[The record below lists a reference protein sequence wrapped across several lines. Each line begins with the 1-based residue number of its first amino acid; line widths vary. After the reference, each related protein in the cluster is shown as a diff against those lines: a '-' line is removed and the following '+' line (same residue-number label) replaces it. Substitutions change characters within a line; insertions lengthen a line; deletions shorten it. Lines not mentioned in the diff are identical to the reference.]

1 MRFRPPGNDSAAAA
15 ARNFWLAVVEENTSK
30 VYVGPTAGLLS
41 GQLAAASGA
50 GSALFVINL
59 CASMAPAQLTGKTL
73 PGLDSYRLYQVS
85 RVEDGRTRYRLR
97 LGFFT
102 SESDAEVVLATVREK
117 YPTAFAACLCD
128 EDRRYARGYLPDSAS
143 LSDTQIQK
151 RPVSLVADASKAPAA
166 AAPQPAKAA
175 PPAPAKVTAAQ
186 APARIPTAALPVK
199 PAPVKITERV
209 PAATASKPAAASP
222 IAATMVPK
230 AAAADLTEIDLSWE
244 PQIAAPH
251 TAQADNQTDNQ
262 TGDSQRARSIAV
274 DDTSDIEMSWEPPSL
289 PSKASDKTRSSAASA
304 PVTIAPVFAT
314 GPVIRSKPEVKA
326 PAATQPVKTAAPVT
340 VAAKPA
346 PSAAP
351 VELTLAA
358 ESAGRSQQPVAQT
371 KPSTEAFHVGKGVE
385 IPAGSLSLS
394 LAAETAR
401 PAPVISAKPAA
412 PAPAAPVK
420 KDTAAS
426 KPAVKSKPAAPV
438 KEPPKREPVA
448 AASKPAAVPRAAI
461 ASTPPV
467 RRPGQPTPP
476 PGLATFAPELDSTQT
491 IRALTNDE
499 LNDASQEKWFAIQ
512 LAVSEQ
518 PVNLDAMPHLDIFE
532 AYCLYHVASAGSGKI
547 VHSLRLGFFREA
559 VSAEAVGGYLKTF
572 FPNPSVLRISA
583 AEQLRFKDA
592 AAPRMVAAAEPK
604 NDAKVVDLSD
614 ARQRAAKPVVP
625 TVTMEVA
632 MPRQVQNPV
641 ATADRSQTG
650 THKINATGSF
660 KPNATGSFKA
670 SATGSFNPNA
680 TGAHQLSST
689 GAHKLNASGSHK
701 LNSSGPHKVSSTG
714 SHRALKPAAKNGA
727 AASRHSAP
735 LKNGKTSA
743 TGKFRAVGRKSL
755 ADQLMDEAR
764 EVELSE
770 SGIRQL
776 PKNDSLLARL
786 VDKLKK

>member
-1 MRFRPPGNDSAAAA
+1 
-15 ARNFWLAVVEENTSK
+15 VEENTSK

-102 SESDAEVVLATVREK
+102 SEADAEVVLATVREK

-151 RPVSLVADASKAPAA
+151 RPVSLVADASKAHAA
-166 AAPQPAKAA
+166 AAPQPANAA
-175 PPAPAKVTAAQ
+175 APAKVTAAQ
-186 APARIPTAALPVK
+186 APAKIPTAALPVK

-222 IAATMVPK
+222 IAAIMAQVPK

-244 PQIAAPH
+244 PQIAAAH
-251 TAQADNQTDNQ
+251 TAQTGDK

-289 PSKASDKTRSSAASA
+289 PSKASDKARPSAASA

-314 GPVIRSKPEVKA
+314 GPVIKSKPEVKA
-326 PAATQPVKTAAPVT
+326 PVATQPVKTAAPVT

-346 PSAAP
+346 PSAAS

-358 ESAGRSQQPVAQT
+358 ESAGQSQQPVAQT

-394 LAAETAR
+394 LAAETAA
-401 PAPVISAKPAA
+401 PAPVITAKPAA

-426 KPAVKSKPAAPV
+426 KSAVKSKPAAPV

-448 AASKPAAVPRAAI
+448 AASKPAAVPRAAV

-476 PGLATFAPELDSTQT
+476 PGLAAFAPELDSTQT

-632 MPRQVQNPV
+632 MPRQVQNP
-641 ATADRSQTG
+641 ADRSPTG

-670 SATGSFNPNA
+670 SATGSFKPNA
-680 TGAHQLSST
+680 TGAHQLSAT

-735 LKNGKTSA
+735 LKNRQTSA